1 MNIGNNAILVLG
13 LVLVVIA
20 YFLINGFKKIK
31 EQKALDDQKAL
42 EQAMKDKET
51 TQNNTTNN
59 TQNNTTTS
67 PTATAPKAKSFSQIF
82 TTLGLQSKLQD
93 VSDKASWFGIKVP
106 TTKNALYAEVA
117 KYGLNRGDTI
127 ILD

>member
-1 MNIGNNAILVLG
+1 MNIGNNAILILG
-13 LVLVVIA
+13 LVVVVIA
-20 YFLINGFKKIK
+20 YFLVNGFKKIK

-42 EQAMKDKET
+42 EQAMKDSQQ
-51 TQNNTTNN
+51 TQNNTT
-59 TQNNTTTS
+59 NNTTTS

-93 VSDKASWFGIKVP
+93 ANDKYSWLGVKVP
-106 TTKNALYAEVA
+106 TTKNGLYTELA